1 MSDPCEQFK
10 SQYKKAKETLDIL
23 LIQRTEINLKL
34 KSDFS
39 NPHLQKELR
48 AVNMDIRITENEM
61 EHAEYRIQECEIK
74 NQAPISKNS
83 GL

>member
-23 LIQRTEINLKL
+23 LIQRAEINLNL
-34 KSDFS
+34 KSDYS

-48 AVNMDIRITENEM
+48 TVNMDIRITENEM
-61 EHAEYRIQECEIK
+61 EHAEYRIQECEMK
-74 NQAPISKNS
+74 NQTQI
-83 GL
+83 